1 MSPPT
6 LIAQRQTKG
15 EAQRLGWSS
24 RLRTSKASTEI
35 VYLSA
40 ALLRLA
46 RDYWGIENRLHDVRD
61 VGFAEDRC
69 RKMALARSPAEAR
82 AIIAVGRARSRTP
95 FLKRHPR
102 GRSWSRVIADRLRVI
117 LDAAV
122 ERIGGPNL
130 PQSR

>member
-6 LIAQRQTKG
+6 LIAQRQIKG

-46 RDYWGIENRLHDVRD
+46 RDYWGIENRLRDVPD
-61 VGFAEDRC
+61 VGFAED
-69 RKMALARSPAEAR
+69 
-82 AIIAVGRARSRTP
+82 
-95 FLKRHPR
+95 HP
-102 GRSWSRVIADRLRVI
+102 G
-117 LDAAV
+117 DAA
-122 ERIGGPNL
+122 GPQ
-130 PQSR
+130 PRRGPSYF